1 MCHFK
6 VPWLSKVPWL
16 KQAAVIVF
24 LTGFRIFSI
33 VGLRFPITNL
43 VIKASNSSMLLRTQA
58 WRLLCCLLLVCL
70 TCTSWEKLVLCL
82 LLASKTLHP
91 IINCL
96 ILGHH
101 WIVSHIL
108 TSSSPLPALN
118 HSQIYLRV
126 RSIGIY
132 VDKLAILSPVRLNKD
147 LDVIRDKRLTLVIL
161 ARSNDI
167 LSLWTLLEFPTLPL
181 PGNIAATSFLVDGP
195 IPLTPCELFLSWLI
209 SP

>member
-1 MCHFK
+1 
-6 VPWLSKVPWL
+6 
-16 KQAAVIVF
+16 
-24 LTGFRIFSI
+24 
-33 VGLRFPITNL
+33 
-43 VIKASNSSMLLRTQA
+43 MLLRTQA
-58 WRLLCCLLLVCL
+58 WRLLGCLLLLYL

-91 IINCL
+91 VINCL

-101 WIVSHIL
+101 WIVRHVL
-108 TSSSPLPALN
+108 TSSSSSPLSALN

-132 VDKLAILSPVRLNKD
+132 VDKFAILSPVRLNKD
-147 LDVIRDKRLTLVIL
+147 LDEIREKRLTLVIL

-167 LSLWTLLEFPTLPL
+167 LSLWTLLELPTLPL
-181 PGNIAATSFLVDGP
+181 PGNTAAASFLVDGP

-209 SP
+209 RP